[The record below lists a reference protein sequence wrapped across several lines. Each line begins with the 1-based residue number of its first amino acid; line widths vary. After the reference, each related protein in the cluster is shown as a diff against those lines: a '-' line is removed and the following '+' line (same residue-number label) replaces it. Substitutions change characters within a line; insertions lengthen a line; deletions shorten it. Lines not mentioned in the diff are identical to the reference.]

1 MALPLSPKLAKM
13 LKSLSVLASRCNVR
27 VDTRFGEGRGREGF
41 VEFGNSVG
49 GISRCNKG
57 NNNGKIIK
65 IIIIIVCS
73 RFPSISRMYRPEF
86 EILES

>member
-41 VEFGNSVG
+41 VEGNSVG

-57 NNNGKIIK
+57 NNKIIK

>member
-27 VDTRFGEGRGREGF
+27 VDTRFGEGRGGEGRGREGF
-41 VEFGNSVG
+41 VEGNSVG

-73 RFPSISRMYRPEF
+73 RFPSISRMYRPE
-86 EILES
+86 

>member
-41 VEFGNSVG
+41 VEGNSVG

-57 NNNGKIIK
+57 NNNGKIINY
-65 IIIIIVCS
+65 CS
-73 RFPSISRMYRPEF
+73 LSISRMYVSTRV
-86 EILES
+86 